1 MAGYDSG
8 EYKPRPVYRVAG
20 GYSNTPTPVSKPA
33 FRVAGG
39 YSNVPNPSS
48 FRGQVTGTG
57 RTQTSG
63 GAPAPTDLRGLVSG
77 SQSADAA
84 ERRALGYNPVGN
96 GPAQSDPYLDLLY
109 GLFGQ
114 AGQGSGPNLSGFDT
128 ALADLETEKT
138 RVSDRYKKYS
148 GQISDI
154 YGTLTGITQADIAN
168 IAPAGES
175 VRSTL
180 SAQEAERAAATRA
193 ADEARLAAATEARA
207 ALGLEDLAGQYA
219 EGDIATEQAEGM
231 VADSEAQRS
240 AAENTLLAN
249 EAIAQ
254 QSGQNRI
261 AGYGL
266 QQEQSARQLQAS
278 LEDVLAQ
285 IAAQQSQIQMQRAQA
300 AGSGSGP
307 NLNAQLDILDRIQAR
322 TNPQGLGEPTALEVW
337 ESRNP
342 QLATTGRAAADTF
355 TEWISNTENYEAI
368 PAVRKGER
376 PSASQVVGA
385 FLTQTGQDIPA
396 ARQWAQNSNVFN
408 LLVSLANTAE

>member
-1 MAGYDSG
+1 MSMYNNNGFSRTGGKRYDQ
-8 EYKPRPVYRVAG
+8 
-20 GYSNTPTPVSKPA
+20 SNTTNFLFGQETIDRGKNLGGKRWWTPSDPILN
-33 FRVAGG
+33 R
-39 YSNVPNPSS
+39 P
-48 FRGQVTGTG
+48 
-57 RTQTSG
+57 
-63 GAPAPTDLRGLVSG
+63 APAPTPINLGITKPG
-77 SQSADAA
+77 FGPTGADARDGWDGMRGNA
-84 ERRALGYNPVGN
+84 ELPQERDA
-96 GPAQSDPYLDLLY
+96 YLDLLY
-109 GLFGQ
+109 GILDQ
-114 AGQGSGPNLSGFDT
+114 VSRGSGPNLSGFDS
-128 ALADLETEKT
+128 AIADLEAEKT

-207 ALGLEDLAGQYA
+207 ALGLEDIAGQYA

-261 AGYGL
+261 TGYGL
-266 QQEQSARQLQAS
+266 QQQESARQLQTS

-285 IAAQQSQIQMQRAQA
+285 IAAQQSQIKMQRAQA

-307 NLNAQLDILDRIQAR
+307 NVNAQLDILDRIQAYN
-322 TNPQGLGEPTALEVW
+322 NPQGLGEPTALEVW
-337 ESRNP
+337 ESRN
-342 QLATTGRAAADTF
+342 QGLGTTGRQVADTF
-355 TEWISNTENYEAI
+355 SEWISNSDNYEAI
-368 PAVRKGER
+368 PAVRKGEK
-376 PSASQVVGA
+376 PSAAQVAGA
-385 FLTQTGQDIPA
+385 FLTQISQNVP
-396 ARQWAQNSNVFN
+396 QAQNWARNASIYN
-408 LLVSLANTAE
+408 LIVDLANTAE